1 MSNPLLAL
9 ADLVP
14 FSALEPAHAEPAVRT
29 VITENRERLEAM
41 LAQPER
47 TWEAIVAPLEAMDDR
62 LERVFAPVS
71 HLHSV
76 VDSPGWRAAYDACL
90 PQLSD
95 YGTELGQRTEL
106 QQAFQ
111 AVAEAPTFVECTPV
125 QQRVVE
131 NALRDFR
138 LGGVDL
144 PPAEKVRFKAIMQRL
159 SELGSKFQQQLLDAT
174 QAWHKHVPEIE
185 ALRGVPESG
194 LELLAQAAAQREL
207 TGYLITLEQPSYLT
221 VMLHAED
228 QALRHEVYEAY
239 VTRASE
245 LGPQAGQFDNQPV
258 MAEILALRHEAARL
272 IGFANYAE
280 ESLFSKMAP
289 DVASVEAFLRELAQR
304 ARPAAVREFAEL
316 TEFAQQRDGLT
327 SLAAWDVGF
336 YGERL
341 REARYELSEEA
352 LRPYFPVDRVLQGM
366 FDLVG
371 QLYGLRVE
379 AMTGVDVWHP
389 DVRVFRIHSEDGEVR
404 GVFYADLFA
413 RTGKRGGAWMAD
425 LAGRWRLPETG
436 EIQVPV
442 ATLTCNFT
450 PPVGERPAL
459 LTHDEVLTLFHEF
472 GHGLHHMLT
481 RVEHLAVSGINGVEW
496 DAVEL
501 PSQFMENWCWQR
513 EVVDM
518 ISGHVDSGEP
528 LPQAL
533 FERLLATRTYQA
545 GMHTVRQLEFSLFD
559 LRLHRDFD
567 PATGPRLYETLA
579 AVRDEVSVVPVPT
592 WNRFPNSFGHIFGG
606 GYAAGYYSYKWAE
619 VLSADAFAAFEEAGI
634 FDPQTGRRFL
644 ESVLEQGGS
653 KDALALFVEFRG
665 REPQIDALLRHHG
678 LSAA

>member
-14 FSALEPAHAEPAVRT
+14 FSALEPAHAEPAVRA
-29 VITENRERLEAM
+29 VIEENRERLEAV

-47 TWEAIVAPLEAMDDR
+47 TWEVVVAPLEAMDDR

-76 VDSPGWRAAYDACL
+76 MDSPGWRSAYDACL

-111 AVAEAPTFVECTPV
+111 AVADAPTFADCTPV
-125 QQRVVE
+125 QRRVVE

-144 PPAEKVRFKAIMQRL
+144 PPAEKARFKTIMQRL

-174 QAWHKHVPEIE
+174 QAWHKHVPDVD

-194 LELLAQAAAQREL
+194 LELLAQAAKQREL
-207 TGYLITLEQPSYLT
+207 PGYLITLEQPSYLT

-228 QALRHEVYEAY
+228 RALRQEVYEAY

-289 DVASVEAFLRELAQR
+289 DVAGVEAFLRELAQR
-304 ARPAAVREFAEL
+304 ARPAAAREFAEL
-316 TEFAQQRDGLT
+316 TEFAKQRDGLT

-352 LRPYFPVDRVLQGM
+352 LRPYFPIDRVLQGM
-366 FDLVG
+366 FELVG

-389 DVRVFRIHSEDGEVR
+389 DVRVFRIRSEDGEVR
-404 GVFYADLFA
+404 GVFYTDLFA

-425 LAGRWRLPETG
+425 LAGRRRLPETG

-513 EVVDM
+513 AVIDM
-518 ISGHVDSGEP
+518 ISGHVDSGER

-533 FERLLATRTYQA
+533 FERLLATRTFQA
-545 GMHTVRQLEFSLFD
+545 GMHTVRQLEFALFD

-567 PATGPRLYETLA
+567 PAKGPRIYETLA
-579 AVRDEVSVVPVPT
+579 AVRDEVSVVPVPA

-619 VLSADAFAAFEEAGI
+619 VLSADAFAAFEEVGI

-653 KDALALFVEFRG
+653 KDALALFMEFRG

-678 LSAA
+678 LSAV